1 MMKKRLLFVL
11 LLPVA
16 LFVLVGCEY
25 PGSTGTTE
33 IGKTDKSFSVLPE
46 HSVPQ
51 KRWYSET
58 QVARGKNLFQV
69 NCSVCHKP
77 DASGTPNWKERDA
90 DGKLPPPPLNG
101 TAHAWHHPLSV
112 LRRTVRLGGVPLGG
126 SMPGFADKL
135 NPKEIDAILAWV
147 QSHWSDEIYRVW
159 HERNVQAS
167 KPMQPINKG

>member
-1 MMKKRLLFVL
+1 MKKRFLIMLSV
-11 LLPVA
+11 PIAIVG
-16 LFVLVGCEY
+16 LVGCEN
-25 PGSTGTTE
+25 PSDTGTTNV
-33 IGKTDKSFSVLPE
+33 GKSDKKFSALPQR
-46 HSVPQ
+46 PLPLR
-51 KRWYSET
+51 RWYSET
-58 QVARGKNLFQV
+58 QVARGDNLFQV
-69 NCSVCHKP
+69 NCSECHKP

-135 NPKEIDAILAWV
+135 NSEEIDAILAWV

-159 HERNVQAS
+159 HERNTQAS
-167 KPMQPINKG
+167 RPIQPISRD